1 MGDVHS
7 HTTKIALNTQ
17 CGFRT
22 THHPQAVNW
31 FSHQFYPAAEF
42 INSIRGNT
50 VSRVANSEQVV
61 RLARGLKVALLDPF
75 TFYKGAVCVRLHV
88 SQQDKDV
95 PNDGSLVL
103 SRSGLQPVALEETKS
118 RNG

>member
-1 MGDVHS
+1 MDEAHS
-7 HTTKIALNTQ
+7 HTIIALNTQ

-22 THHPQAVNW
+22 TRHPPAVNW
-31 FSHQFYPAAEF
+31 FSRQSHPAAEF

-61 RLARGLKVALLDPF
+61 RLARGLKVALPDPF